1 MKNSKHLLFCYK
13 SASSK
18 AGPVQ
23 PSHAIAMYCAIE
35 SSNLGKL
42 KEYEFLNIIA
52 KNNKVIVYYND
63 LREGKLI
70 ARKKSLT
77 TIKCI

>member
-52 KNNKVIVYYND
+52 KK
-63 LREGKLI
+63 
-70 ARKKSLT
+70 
-77 TIKCI
+77 